1 MDKPL
6 ALVIEDYTDQAVVFS
21 RALEMAGFATERIE
35 DGDVAQARL
44 AEVVPALIVLDLH
57 IPGTSGDVLL
67 NQIRADARLA
77 KIPVL
82 IATADAFRA
91 NELQPL
97 ADFVFL
103 KPVSFIQMREMA
115 ERIRG
120 SLPNGGQ

>member
-6 ALVIEDYTDQAVVFS
+6 ALVIEDYTDQALVFS
-21 RALEMAGFATERIE
+21 RALEMAGFAVERIE
-35 DGDVAQARL
+35 DGDVAQTRL
-44 AEVVPALIVLDLH
+44 TQVVPTLIVLDLH
-57 IPGTSGDVLL
+57 IPGVSGDVLL
-67 NQIRADARLA
+67 NQIRADARLVNV
-77 KIPVL
+77 PVL

-120 SLPNGGQ
+120 TLPK